1 MNVLSE
7 NVFKF
12 LSQDFFGEKLELVKR
27 KGFSAQEYSGS
38 FEKFKEGFP
47 EKIKFC
53 RSLSNSCINDE
64 DYEHVVENI
73 GNEKD
78 ERIL

>member
-38 FEKFKEGFP
+38 FEEFKEGFP
-47 EKIKFC
+47 EKIK
-53 RSLSNSCINDE
+53 L
-64 DYEHVVENI
+64 
-73 GNEKD
+73 
-78 ERIL
+78 

>member
-1 MNVLSE
+1 MSKLWIIMNVLSE

-38 FEKFKEGFP
+38 FEEFKEGFP
-47 EKIKFC
+47 EKIKF
-53 RSLSNSCINDE
+53 
-64 DYEHVVENI
+64 
-73 GNEKD
+73 
-78 ERIL
+78 